1 MELNRSGRRAMMANA
16 VNKTERHK
24 RKKEA
29 WDRSQWN
36 DEGKIRRIWKG
47 DDEGIFGVGTSE

>member
-1 MELNRSGRRAMMANA
+1 MMANA